1 MSGACGPGHL
11 GGCHGLT
18 GVLAQPAMSIAG
30 AAGAMLAAST
40 ANSLLTRQGF
50 FALASPSTAPKFAA
64 PRHPNVIGASIS
76 HPSIADSC
84 MGFAQIGSRFR
95 KHVLILDP
103 NLPQC
108 VCRIGMHSVCF
119 IPYVEDHVDPCSSTS
134 NHTLPH
140 IIYMHCVHYS

>member
-50 FALASPSTAPKFAA
+50 FALDHQTLKDL
-64 PRHPNVIGASIS
+64 RWMNVGIRKSI
-76 HPSIADSC
+76 H
-84 MGFAQIGSRFR
+84 
-95 KHVLILDP
+95 
-103 NLPQC
+103 
-108 VCRIGMHSVCF
+108 
-119 IPYVEDHVDPCSSTS
+119 
-134 NHTLPH
+134 
-140 IIYMHCVHYS
+140 